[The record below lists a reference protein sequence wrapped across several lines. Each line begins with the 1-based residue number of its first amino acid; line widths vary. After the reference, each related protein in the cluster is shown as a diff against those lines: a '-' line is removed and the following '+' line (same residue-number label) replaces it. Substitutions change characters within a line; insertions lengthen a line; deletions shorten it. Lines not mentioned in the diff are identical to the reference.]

1 MRSKKIIIILLCLIL
16 TGCKTKTYTVTFD
29 TLGGEVMES
38 ITIQEGESIK
48 DIEEPKKEGYLFVS
62 WLKDGLEYNTESPV
76 TEDINLTANWVEQPT
91 ILETYNITFVIDG
104 KTDKTT
110 VKENEMITKPK
121 DPIKENYLFLGWYV
135 GDELYDFNSKVTKDI
150 ILTAKFELNQVTIT
164 YDLDGGFGLAIETIP
179 KYTTLSIPEPPTKI
193 GYKFVKWTLNGKD
206 FSFSTK
212 ISEDITLKA
221 IWEKIEYVTITYDTD
236 GGEIIKP
243 TTIER
248 YSKLNNLP
256 TPKKEG
262 YIFKEWQLNNTTFDS
277 DAPIDSDIILKA
289 IYEVETKTE

>member
-248 YSKLNNLP
+248 YSKLNN
-256 TPKKEG
+256 
-262 YIFKEWQLNNTTFDS
+262 TTFDS